1 MARWEMLRQ
10 ARDRAGL
17 SQRQLAERA
26 GTSQAM
32 VARIESGPQSPSMAR
47 SGCLLVWRSGGGA
60 FAFRSRPSSGS
71 QSWAR
76 FTASPAGSRTQA
88 PSSLTGPRRSPARRR
103 SWPVPPRW
111 REQVVLLDP
120 AGFCGWAPVHE
131 HAFATQ
137 RT

>member
-1 MARWEMLRQ
+1 MEMLRQ

-32 VARIESGPQSPSMAR
+32 VARIESGRQSPSMAR
-47 SGCLLVWRSGGGA
+47 SGCLLVWRAGGGA
-60 FAFRSRPSSGS
+60 FAFPLEAVERIAELGALHRLPGREPD
-71 QSWAR
+71 AR
-76 FTASPAGSRTQA
+76 VVIVD
-88 PSSLTGPRRSPARRR
+88 GPRRSPARRR
-103 SWPVPPRW
+103 SWPVWPRW
-111 REQVVLLDP
+111 RAKQVVLLDP